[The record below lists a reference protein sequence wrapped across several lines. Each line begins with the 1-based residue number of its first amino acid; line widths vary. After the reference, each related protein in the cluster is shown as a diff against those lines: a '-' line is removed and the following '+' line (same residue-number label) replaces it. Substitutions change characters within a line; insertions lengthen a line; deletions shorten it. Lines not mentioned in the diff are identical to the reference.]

1 MKFRIFMNAGLIL
14 ASGFYSEA
22 LAQGPQASS
31 DTRQFSGFASYYNKN
46 YSGRTASGAA
56 YDSSKLTAAHRT
68 LPFGTRVAVTDPR
81 SKRVVTVVVNDRGP
95 FVKGRVLD
103 LSYSAA
109 QALQMTGRGVMKVNA
124 AIE

>member
-1 MKFRIFMNAGLIL
+1 MKFQILVKAGLL
-14 ASGFYSEA
+14 VACGFAGEA
-22 LAQGPQASS
+22 MAQGPQAPSS
-31 DTRQFSGFASYYNKN
+31 ARQFSGVASFYDKN
-46 YSGRTASGAA
+46 YTGRTASGAT

-95 FVKGRVLD
+95 FIKGRVLD

-109 QALQMTGRGVMKVNA
+109 QALRMTGRGLMKVTA
-124 AIE
+124 AVE

>member
-1 MKFRIFMNAGLIL
+1 MKFRIILTAGLIV
-14 ASGFYSEA
+14 ATGFSGEA
-22 LAQGPQASS
+22 LAQGPQTPSS
-31 DTRQFSGFASYYNKN
+31 ARQFTGIASYYDKN

-95 FVKGRVLD
+95 FIKGRVLD

-109 QALQMTGRGVMKVNA
+109 QALQMTGRGVMKVTA
-124 AIE
+124 AVE